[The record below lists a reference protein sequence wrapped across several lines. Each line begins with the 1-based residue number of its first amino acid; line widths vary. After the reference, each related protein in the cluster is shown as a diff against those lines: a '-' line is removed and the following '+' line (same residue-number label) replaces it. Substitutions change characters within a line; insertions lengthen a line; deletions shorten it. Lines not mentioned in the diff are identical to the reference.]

1 MATRKSNVDTSGL
14 NKNTKEYEAQENPN
28 VNGVGGSHIVEP
40 VPKFIQAE
48 NEKVFMGSNNSYIVL
63 GRDRPASRLSGY
75 SGTGHTQCGMIDLVV
90 GRGASNPKTETYV
103 DPDFQKDAARI
114 YISQKTNVDENFKLA
129 EGTVGSAKAKS
140 AIALKADGIRIIARE
155 GLKIV
160 TGTDKTNSQ
169 GGSIDTNVG
178 VNLIAGNDDSKL
190 QPAPLGQ
197 NLIDTFIGMSELMES
212 LSGIV
217 STFLSSQQQFNSVAG
232 GHTHVS
238 PFFGS
243 PAVPSVELGAALT
256 KAQMNQTQDCTMGLS
271 NFKANIVSWKQ
282 NHLYPSGK
290 CYVNSRYHKLN

>member
-1 MATRKSNVDTSGL
+1 MATRKPNVDTSGL
-14 NKNTKEYEAQENPN
+14 NKNTQEYEAQENPN
-28 VNGVGGSHIVEP
+28 ANGVAGTHIVEP
-40 VPKFIQAE
+40 VPKFIKAE
-48 NEKVFMGSNNSYIVL
+48 NERAFEGSNNACIVL

-75 SGTGHTQCGMIDLVV
+75 GGTGHTQCGAIDIVV
-90 GRGASNPKTETYV
+90 GRATPEAKTDNYV
-103 DPDFQKDAARI
+103 DPDFRKDAARI
-114 YISQKTNVDENFKLA
+114 HISQKTDVDENFKLA

-155 GLKIV
+155 GIKIV

-197 NLIDTFIGMSELMES
+197 NLIDAFIGMSELMEN

-217 STFLSSQQQFNSVAG
+217 GTFLSSQQQFNSVAG

-243 PAVPSVELGAALT
+243 VTVPSPELGAALT